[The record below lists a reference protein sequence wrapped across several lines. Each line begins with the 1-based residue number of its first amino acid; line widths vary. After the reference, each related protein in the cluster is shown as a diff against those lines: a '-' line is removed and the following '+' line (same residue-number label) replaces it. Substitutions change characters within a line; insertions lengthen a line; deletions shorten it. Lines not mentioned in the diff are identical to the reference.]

1 MHDPFRVKVADGE
14 ADLEGVKFDN
24 WFWKTLVGLEDFV
37 QFTTSYEGHHEV
49 EPGLGLEKV
58 VHAAKEWMIAT
69 EQNILLQS
77 RVLHLLEVQ

>member
-1 MHDPFRVKVADGE
+1 MHDSLRMKVAYGE

-37 QFTTSYEGHHEV
+37 QFTTSYEWHDKV

-69 EQNILLQS
+69 EQNILL
-77 RVLHLLEVQ
+77 

>member
-1 MHDPFRVKVADGE
+1 MHDSLRMKVADGE
-14 ADLEGVKFDN
+14 ADLEGVKFDH
-24 WFWKTLVGLEDFV
+24 WLRKTLICLKNFV
-37 QFTTSYEGHHEV
+37 QLTTSYEGHDKV

>member
-1 MHDPFRVKVADGE
+1 MHDSLRMKVADCE
-14 ADLEGVKFDN
+14 ADLEGVKFDD

-37 QFTTSYEGHHEV
+37 QFTTSYKGHDKV